1 MDGHRRGRRHPG
13 TDLSRQSLLDTLTPR
28 EREVLGLMAEGCS
41 NQAICERLVLSPKT
55 VEAHIRSVLT
65 KLDLP
70 PAAGEHRRVL
80 AVLTYLRAS

>member
-1 MDGHRRGRRHPG
+1 MDGHHRGRRSSGSHQAQ
-13 TDLSRQSLLDTLTPR
+13 QSLLDGLTPR
-28 EREVLGLMAEGCS
+28 ELEVLGLMAEGCS